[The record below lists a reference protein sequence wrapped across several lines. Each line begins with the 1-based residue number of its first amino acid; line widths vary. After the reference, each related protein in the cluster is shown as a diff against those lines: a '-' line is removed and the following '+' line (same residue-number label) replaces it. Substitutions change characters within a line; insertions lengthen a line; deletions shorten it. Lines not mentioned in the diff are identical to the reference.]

1 LAKVNFENA
10 TSLMYVPYSLTY
22 FYNWIDRLKRSKRF
36 IKANEILSQG
46 IEGNGNTVLLRFDVE
61 RDPQHCL
68 EIGKELASRSVLAT
82 FYFHSREG
90 VYDRDVMLEL
100 QKLGH
105 EIGYHH
111 ECLDRAK
118 GEPNLAKEIFLK
130 DLQMFRDDGLEIS
143 TVCQH
148 SEIGLPMNGYDSNA
162 DLFRKHPELL
172 SEAELI
178 GEIYIDLN
186 LKWGEVYVPD
196 TFKGMRVFS
205 SKIKELESNDGF
217 TGIVIHP
224 HRWRKNPLRSTH
236 ESVKD
241 LSSMMLRKY
250 NSAD

>member
-1 LAKVNFENA
+1 MF
-10 TSLMYVPYSLTY
+10 VPYSLTY
-22 FYNWIDRLKRSKRF
+22 LYTWIDRLKESKRF

-46 IEGNGNTVLLRFDVE
+46 IEGNGDTVLLRFDVE

-68 EIGKELASRSVLAT
+68 EIGKELSQKEVFAT
-82 FYFHSREG
+82 MYFHSRIG
-90 VYDRDVMLEL
+90 VYDKDVLLEL
-100 QKLGH
+100 QVLGH

-118 GEPNLAKEIFLK
+118 GEPELAKEIFLK
-130 DLQMFRDDGLEIS
+130 DLQKFRDDGLEVT

-148 SEIGLPMNGYDSNA
+148 SEIGFPMNGYDSNA
-162 DLFRKHPELL
+162 DLFRRHPNLL
-172 SEAELI
+172 SEANLL

-196 TFKGMRVFS
+196 TFKGMKDFS
-205 SKIKELESNDGF
+205 TKIKELETNRGF

-224 HRWRKNPLRSTH
+224 HRWRKNPLRSTQ

-241 LSSMMLRKY
+241 LSSMMIRKY
-250 NSAD
+250 TS